1 VRNVRTILVEQFAI
15 QPIGTSEADAEAM
28 MAGR

>member
-1 VRNVRTILVEQFAI
+1 MVRAMLAETFALR
-15 QPIGTSEADAEAM
+15 PIGTSEADARAM